1 MGTTKNILPCRRRS
15 GFSVVEVM
23 IVGGLMSLLV
33 ILISS
38 AWTGPARSLRD
49 AVLRCRFTQEANL
62 AAEILARDFGGYL
75 LDQTVFDPDY
85 DYFVGSRVNVSGKLQ
100 ICFDGDSDDLPD
112 WALPDTVITY
122 ELRANGLQEG
132 EVQTYDL
139 VRLNEKMGT
148 EFTVATN
155 LLDMAPTD
163 QGDGVNVILKFP
175 YPDARDRAENN
186 DYIQYT
192 IRARDP

>member
-1 MGTTKNILPCRRRS
+1 MGTTNGGVPCCRRS
-15 GFSVVEVM
+15 GFTVVEVM
-23 IVGGLMSLLV
+23 IVGGLMSLFV

-38 AWTGPARSLRD
+38 AWVGQSRSLRD
-49 AVLRCRFTQEANL
+49 AVLRCRFTQEANVVS
-62 AAEILARDFGGYL
+62 ETLARDFGGYL
-75 LDQTVFDPDY
+75 PDQTVFDPDN
-85 DYFVGSRVNVSGKLQ
+85 DYFVGSRVNASGKLQ
-100 ICFDGDSDDLPD
+100 ICFDGDSDRQPD

-122 ELRANGLQEG
+122 ELRANELREG

-139 VRLNEKMGT
+139 VRRNEKT
-148 EFTVATN
+148 QIEFAVAAN

-163 QGDGVNVILKFP
+163 QGDGAEVVLKFP
-175 YPDARDRAENN
+175 YPDARDRAEGN